1 MEKTY
6 FVVDFSINRIVGSNL
21 TYDEAITLSLKGKS
35 LFDRV
40 FLEE

>member
-1 MEKTY
+1 MKKTY
-6 FVVDFSINRIVGSNL
+6 FVVDYRINRIVGSNL
-21 TYDEAITLSLKGKS
+21 AYDEALKLAMQGES

>member
-6 FVVDFSINRIVGSNL
+6 FVVDFSIKRIVGSNL
-21 TYDEAITLSLKGKS
+21 TYDEAIALSLKGKS